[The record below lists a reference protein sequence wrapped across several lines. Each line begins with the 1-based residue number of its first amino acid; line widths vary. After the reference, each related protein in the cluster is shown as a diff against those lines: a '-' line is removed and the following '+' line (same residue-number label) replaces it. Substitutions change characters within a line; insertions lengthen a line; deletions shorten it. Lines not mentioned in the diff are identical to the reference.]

1 MIENEKIAAH
11 IIALKRAALTEWRHG
26 NPSAYV
32 ELCAPEVYRRFDD
45 ASGKIGEWK
54 IIQNHWSDVH
64 KQQR

>member
-45 ASGKIGEWK
+45 ASGKIGEG
-54 IIQNHWSDVH
+54 
-64 KQQR
+64 R